1 MVSDGKYIYGIIEA
15 EPGLEFGRIGLGE
28 QMVTTI
34 GLGGLACVVS
44 DSHLDVYIANAVNL
58 AEHERVLERV
68 MSEYVILPMR
78 FGTVAGS
85 DREITLMV
93 KRHGKLFLRLL
104 KKLAGQVE
112 VELEIRWKDMKS
124 VFDELVEHNSAL
136 KKLKAD
142 PRAKSMEDTIMAGQ
156 MVYKLL
162 QEKKKKESEG
172 FIKTLKTVSEGCVV
186 NKNARDELVMNASF
200 LVAKEKLALF
210 DRALDSLDA
219 NTGGRFAIKYIGPLP
234 PYSFVEMRMK

>member
-58 AEHERVLERV
+58 AEQ
-68 MSEYVILPMR
+68 YVILPMR

>member
-1 MVSDGKYIYGIIEA
+1 MSDEKYIYGIIEA
-15 EPGLEFGRIGLGE
+15 AHGIDFGPIGLGE
-28 QMVTTI
+28 KSVTTI

-44 DSHLDVYIANAVNL
+44 DSHLDVYIANTVNL

-68 MSEYVILPMR
+68 MGEHVILPMR

-85 DREITLMV
+85 DREIMLMV

-104 KKLAGQVE
+104 KKLAGRVE
-112 VELEIRWKDMKS
+112 VELEVMWKDMKA
-124 VFDELVEHNSAL
+124 VFAEVVERNPAL

-162 QEKKKKESEG
+162 QDKKKKESEG

-186 NKNARDELVMNASF
+186 NQNMRDELVMNVSF
-200 LVAKEKLALF
+200 LVAKEKLGLF
-210 DRALDSLDA
+210 DRALDSMDA
-219 NTGGRFAIKYIGPLP
+219 KTGGRFTIKYIGPLP